1 MQSHEDF
8 MDQFEKKFWG
18 KIDAELSFV
27 TCLARFSKFELDNV
41 RRTYRFSGISQLLKK
56 QLIDFLDEKRE
67 ELLWQTV
74 LLMSEKQFQV
84 LAEMGRKGFVPFS
97 KIGIYPSSWWRERA
111 IIGTGSIDGEKML
124 VLPVELRKIVL
135 DLKSDLFVKRQVK
148 KNDEVLKGVNGLLNT
163 YGVMDYGTL
172 LKMMDDYGIINKEK
186 DLRYVVEL
194 IESHKEYLVDF
205 EESGYFIANVGVDNM
220 AGLYEE
226 ILDRNSFHYKRFS
239 KEEIFERSK
248 EDWFLGRPNW
258 ERFRQII
265 SGVFDC
271 DSDEV
276 LDILYEIYNAIQN
289 EMSMREIFSIL
300 NAFEVYSSEADVGYV
315 MDELV
320 VLMNSTPRWVLKGHS
335 PNELRRSYVDLE
347 QMDVM
352 GKRVGRNDPCTCGS
366 GKKYKKCC
374 GR

>member
-1 MQSHEDF
+1 MQSHEYY

-18 KIDAELSFV
+18 QIDAELTFV
-27 TCLARFSKFELDNV
+27 TCLARFSKHELDDV
-41 RRTYRFSGISQLLKK
+41 RRVYRFSGISHLSKK
-56 QLIDFLDEKRE
+56 QLIVYLDEQRE

-97 KIGIYPSSWWRERA
+97 KIGIYPASWWRERA

-124 VLPVELRKIVL
+124 VLPVELRKKVL

-186 DLRYVVEL
+186 DLQYVIEL
-194 IESHKEYLVDF
+194 IECHKEYLVDF
-205 EESGYFIANVGVDNM
+205 EESGYFIANIGVGNI

-226 ILDRNSFHYKRFS
+226 ISDRYNIHYKRFT

-248 EDWFLGRPNW
+248 EDWFLNKPNW
-258 ERFRQII
+258 ERFHQII

-276 LDILYEIYNAIQN
+276 VDILYEIYNAMQN
-289 EMSMREIFSIL
+289 EMSMGEILSIL
-300 NAFEVYSSEADVGYV
+300 NAFEAYSSEADVGYV

-320 VLMNSTPRWVLKGHS
+320 VLMNSTPRWVLKGHT
-335 PNELRRSYVDLE
+335 PNELRGSYVDLE

-374 GR
+374 GK

>member
-41 RRTYRFSGISQLLKK
+41 RRTYRFSGISQLSKK

-226 ILDRNSFHYKRFS
+226 ILVRNSFHYKRFS

-258 ERFRQII
+258 ERFRQNI

-289 EMSMREIFSIL
+289 EMSMGEIFSIL
-300 NAFEVYSSEADVGYV
+300 NAFEAYSSEADVGYV

-320 VLMNSTPRWVLKGHS
+320 ALMNSTPRWVLKGHS